1 MQIWN
6 LHEGQC
12 FCALTVFVRMCVI
25 ACTHA
30 NAIQQMFVGGLCVQ
44 SGLFLCIQVC
54 ACFACLCPCV
64 LAPGLHLHLS
74 RLISVTRPKEVLSFR
89 GDTVITVREK

>member
-30 NAIQQMFVGGLCVQ
+30 NAIQQMFVGGLCEQ
-44 SGLFLCIQVC
+44 SGLFCVSKFVRALRVC
-54 ACFACLCPCV
+54 VPVCWLWDSIYIFQ
-64 LAPGLHLHLS
+64 
-74 RLISVTRPKEVLSFR
+74 
-89 GDTVITVREK
+89 D